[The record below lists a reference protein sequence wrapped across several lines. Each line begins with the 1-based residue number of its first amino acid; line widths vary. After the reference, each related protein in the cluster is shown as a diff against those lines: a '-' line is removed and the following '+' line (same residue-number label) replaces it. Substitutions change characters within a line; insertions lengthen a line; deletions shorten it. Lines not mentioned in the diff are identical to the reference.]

1 MRASVKEFIG
11 RCCLHLSIFGILYEN
26 SPNMV
31 IEDVVG
37 LSLISEV
44 WVVIAVIVDILPG
57 HSTNYSGDIF
67 SCTAKSRLTPA
78 GKLINFCSI

>member
-1 MRASVKEFIG
+1 MQAVQRILLGGAASILDF
-11 RCCLHLSIFGILYEN
+11 ILYEN
-26 SPNMV
+26 SHNMV
-31 IEDVVG
+31 IEDLVG
-37 LSLISEV
+37 VSLISEV

-67 SCTAKSRLTPA
+67 SCTAKSQLTPA

>member
-1 MRASVKEFIG
+1 MRAVQRILLGGAASILDFIL
-11 RCCLHLSIFGILYEN
+11 CEN
-26 SPNMV
+26 SHNMV
-31 IEDVVG
+31 IEDLVG

-57 HSTNYSGDIF
+57 HSTNHSGGIF
-67 SCTAKSRLTPA
+67 ICTAKSWLTPA